1 MHTHIGEGDFRLPD
15 STAACRARLVTLQ
28 DEIAAIRLQLAAADM
43 RRQAVK
49 GKPDATAFHRTK
61 TALRLKRQEIARIT
75 AHLATLTP
83 GHSGAHRE
91 RFKDA
96 LIAVLRAEFDDTR
109 WAGLLARARAL
120 LSAEEVTHG

>member
-1 MHTHIGEGDFRLPD
+1 L
-15 STAACRARLVTLQ
+15 ALLQ

-43 RRQAVK
+43 RRQAMK
-49 GKPDATAFHRTK
+49 GKPDAAAFHRAK
-61 TALRLKRQEIARIT
+61 TALRLKRQEVGWIT
-75 AHLATLTP
+75 AHLATLEP
-83 GHSGAHRE
+83 GNPGAHRE

-120 LSAEEVTHG
+120 LGAEEVTHG